1 MESLASRTPSAALQ
15 LHFAQN
21 DTFMKIA
28 VAQISCS
35 LGDPEANL
43 IKVRDFSRR
52 AKDLGGA
59 ELIVFPEMTD
69 TGYSMPVIR
78 EHATHWKSGFVPGLQ
93 EIAREISTA
102 IVSGVSERD
111 GSSIYNSQVFI
122 DSQGNIVAKYRK
134 THLYVVAPV
143 EEQTCFA
150 PGNAFA
156 SFALGGL
163 HFGFS
168 ICYDLRFPE
177 MYRKLAAEQKVGAFV
192 ISSAW
197 PFPRLEHFRTLA
209 IARAIENQSYV
220 IASNRVG
227 KDDDLW
233 FCGSS
238 AIIDPRGIVIAAAS
252 ADREEIILADLSEE
266 LVLSVRR
273 RVESFA
279 HRRRDLYD

>member
-1 MESLASRTPSAALQ
+1 
-15 LHFAQN
+15 
-21 DTFMKIA
+21 MKVA

-35 LGDPEANL
+35 LGDSEANL
-43 IKVRDFSRR
+43 LKVRDFSRH
-52 AKDLGGA
+52 AKETGA

-69 TGYSMPVIR
+69 TGYSMPVIQK
-78 EHATHWKSGFVPGLQ
+78 HAAPWTNGFVPGLQ
-93 EIAREISTA
+93 ETARELSIA
-102 IVSGVSERD
+102 IVAGVSERD
-111 GSSIYNSQVFI
+111 GSSIYNSQILV
-122 DSQGNIVAKYRK
+122 DAEGNISAKYRK
-134 THLYVVAPV
+134 THLYAVAPV

-150 PGNAFA
+150 PGDAFA
-156 SFALGGL
+156 TFALGGL

-177 MYRKLAAEQKVGAFV
+177 MYRKLATKQKVSAFIV
-192 ISSAW
+192 SSAW

-209 IARAIENQSYV
+209 MARAIENQSYV

-238 AIIDPRGIVIAAAS
+238 AIIDPRGVVIAAAS
-252 ADREEIILADLSEE
+252 PDREELIQADLSEE
-266 LVLSVRR
+266 LVISVRN

-279 HRRRDLYD
+279 HRRPDLYQ

>member
-1 MESLASRTPSAALQ
+1 
-15 LHFAQN
+15 
-21 DTFMKIA
+21 MKIA

-43 IKVRDFSRR
+43 QKVREFSRR
-52 AKDLGGA
+52 AKELGT

-78 EHATHWKSGFVPGLQ
+78 EHANHWNNGFVPGLQ
-93 EIAREISTA
+93 ETAREFSIA
-102 IVSGVSERD
+102 IVSGVSERAD
-111 GSSIYNSQVFI
+111 SIIYNSQVFI
-122 DSQGNIVAKYRK
+122 DSHGDIAGKYRK
-134 THLYVVAPV
+134 THLYAVAPV
-143 EEQTCFA
+143 EEQTCFS
-150 PGNAFA
+150 PGDCFET
-156 SFALGGL
+156 FVFGGL

-177 MYRKLAAEQKVGAFV
+177 MYRKLATEQGVGAFI

-197 PFPRLEHFRTLA
+197 PFPRVEHFRTLA
-209 IARAIENQSYV
+209 MARAIENQSYV

-227 KDDDLW
+227 KDNDLW

-238 AIIDPRGIVIAAAS
+238 AIIDPRGVVITAAS
-252 ADREEIILADLSEE
+252 ADREELIHADLSKD
-266 LVLSVRR
+266 LVFSVRS

-279 HRRRDLYD
+279 HRRQDLYGIGKIAKLE

>member
-1 MESLASRTPSAALQ
+1 
-15 LHFAQN
+15 
-21 DTFMKIA
+21 MKIA

-43 IKVRDFSRR
+43 VKVRDFSRR
-52 AKDLGGA
+52 AKELGA

-69 TGYSMPVIR
+69 TGYSMPVIQA
-78 EHATHWKSGFVPGLQ
+78 HASHWTSGFVPGLQ
-93 EIAREISTA
+93 EIARDLSIA

-111 GSSIYNSQVFI
+111 GSAIYNSQVLI
-122 DSQGNIVAKYRK
+122 DSSGNIPAKYRK
-134 THLYVVAPV
+134 THLYAVAPV

-150 PGNAFA
+150 PGDCFA
-156 SFALGGL
+156 SFAFSGL

-177 MYRKLAAEQKVGAFV
+177 MYRKLATEQKVGAFIV
-192 ISSAW
+192 SSAW

-209 IARAIENQSYV
+209 MARAIENQSYV
-220 IASNRVG
+220 IAANRVG

-238 AIIDPRGIVIAAAS
+238 AIIDPRGVVIAAAS
-252 ADREEIILADLSEE
+252 ADREELIHANVSEE
-266 LVLSVRR
+266 LVLSVRS

-279 HRRRDLYD
+279 HRRQDLYG

>member
-1 MESLASRTPSAALQ
+1 
-15 LHFAQN
+15 
-21 DTFMKIA
+21 MKVA
-28 VAQISCS
+28 VAQISCL

-43 IKVRDFSRR
+43 LKVREFSRR
-52 AKDLGGA
+52 AKELGA

-78 EHATHWKSGFVPGLQ
+78 VHANHWNSGFLPGLQ
-93 EIAREISTA
+93 ETARKLSIA

-111 GSSIYNSQVFI
+111 GSAIYNSQVLI
-122 DSQGNIVAKYRK
+122 DSRGDIGGKYRK
-134 THLYVVAPV
+134 THLYAVAPV

-150 PGNAFA
+150 AGDCFS
-156 SFALGGL
+156 SFDLGGL

-177 MYRKLAAEQKVGAFV
+177 MYRKLATEQKVDAFIV
-192 ISSAW
+192 SSAW

-209 IARAIENQSYV
+209 MARAIENQSYV

-238 AIIDPRGIVIAAAS
+238 AIIDPRGVVIAAAS
-252 ADREEIILADLSEE
+252 ADREELIHADLSQE
-266 LVLSVRR
+266 LIFSVRS

-279 HRRRDLYD
+279 HRRPDLYK